1 MKLAHN
7 IFKTIERYEMIK
19 FGDKILIAL
28 SGGPDSV
35 FLLNFLHSFKRKLG
49 IKLFIAHLDHGIRG
63 RESQEDALFVKRLS
77 KSLKIKV
84 NFKKLKKIP
93 KRSKISLEEYLRE
106 ERYKFFKDSC
116 KKFGIS
122 IVATAHT
129 MDDQAETVLMR
140 IIKGVS
146 LKGLIGIHPVRIDKK
161 IRFIRPLIET
171 EKKDIVSHLDENRI
185 KYRIDKT
192 NLENKFLRNRIRNEV
207 FPFLLKVNP
216 RLKRSLSSMAESLME
231 DYDFIESE
239 KIKRIKAFKKG
250 KSCTILI
257 RDVLMQPK
265 AIRKELVREA
275 LKSVGG
281 NMKKFSYRHWKDIDT
296 FISKTEKN
304 SSLDL
309 PGAIKIRKIENRLV
323 FEQ

>member
-1 MKLAHN
+1 MKLTHN
-7 IFKTIERYEMIK
+7 ILKTIENYEMIK
-19 FGDKILIAL
+19 PGDKILIAL

-35 FLLNFLHSFKRKLG
+35 FLLNFLHSFEKKLK
-49 IKLFIAHLDHGIRG
+49 IKLFIAHMDHGIRG
-63 RESQEDALFVKRLS
+63 RESREDALFVKRLS
-77 KSLKIKV
+77 KGLRIKA

-93 KRSKISLEEYLRE
+93 KHSKISLEERLRD
-106 ERYKFFKDSC
+106 ERYKFFKASC
-116 KKFGIS
+116 KKFGTS

-171 EKKDIVSHLDENRI
+171 EKKDIVSHLDE
-185 KYRIDKT
+185 KGVDYRIDKT
-192 NLENKFLRNRIRNEV
+192 NFENKFLRNRIRNEV

-216 RLKRSLSSMAESLME
+216 RLKRSLSSMAESLRE

-239 KIKRIKAFKKG
+239 KRKRIKVFTKG
-250 KSCTILI
+250 KSCTIPLC
-257 RDVLMQPK
+257 DVLMQPK
-265 AIRKELVREA
+265 AIRKEMVREA

-281 NMKKFSYRHWKDIDT
+281 NIKKFTYRHWKDVDR
-296 FISKTEKN
+296 FISKAERN

-309 PGAIKIRKIENRLV
+309 PGSIKIRKIENRLV
-323 FEQ
+323 FE